1 MTIVPTPVA
10 PPLPLRRGC
19 GWISPFAGVAAS
31 LAVLGAVMT
40 LGTIPRPALAQSQA
54 GPPTAAPGARREG
67 TPRAAP
73 RPRATPAPAQPPAVP
88 VAPTASN
95 RCPDDEPLEAARDPV
110 NPRAD
115 LKAMVDEALVR
126 SQAVGA
132 SRLLAEAAALD
143 VEEARAAVKPTAAIT
158 LNAGVVA
165 NQTAGLPDTRGGQAR
180 AGVTVSGPLY
190 DGGRIGEITGWRRHL
205 AEAARQGQLSAQEQ
219 VALQTVSLALERNR
233 YRLQTQVYRQYA
245 RKMACLVESLEVIV
259 ARDRGRQ
266 SELVQAQKTQAQAEL
281 ARAQALSSLRQTE
294 ARLRRFA
301 GDGLPPSEGLSVL
314 MLGVPALPDVLATAE
329 AAPEIAQLRA
339 QADAQDS
346 LTRAVAAAAK
356 PQLNWVVSGSKA
368 TGAGNPGNL
377 SAGVALSIPLFTPG
391 VAEATEASRR
401 RAEAARL
408 QTADLI
414 TERRSRVAEVHEQAT
429 AAFDRARRVTE
440 VLRDSDRVR
449 SSTLQQW
456 QQLGR
461 RSLFDVMAA
470 EGEHYNLRIAYVNAL
485 ADGQQSTALLSSLAG
500 GVKATLD

>member
-1 MTIVPTPVA
+1 VSAVGAAWFAGFAVLPLPVSAQSAAPAAA
-10 PPLPLRRGC
+10 PP
-19 GWISPFAGVAAS
+19 AAS
-31 LAVLGAVMT
+31 GGPARRAAT
-40 LGTIPRPALAQSQA
+40 SPRNANRPAVSA
-54 GPPTAAPGARREG
+54 PAA
-67 TPRAAP
+67 
-73 RPRATPAPAQPPAVP
+73 PAPAPA
-88 VAPTASN
+88 TALPG
-95 RCPDDEPLEAARDPV
+95 RCPDDEPIDAGRDPG

-115 LKAMVDEALVR
+115 LKAMVDDALQR

-143 VEEARAAVKPTAAIT
+143 VEEARAAVKPSASIN

-165 NQTAGLPDTRGGQAR
+165 NQVAGLPDTRGGQAR
-180 AGVTVSGPLY
+180 AGVIVSGPLY
-190 DGGRIGEITGWRRHL
+190 DGGRIGEVTGWRRHL
-205 AEAARQGQLSAQEQ
+205 AEAARQGQIGTQEQ

-233 YRLQTQVYRQYA
+233 YRLQAQVYRQYS
-245 RKMACLVESLEVIV
+245 RKMACLVEALETIV

-301 GDGLPPSEGLSVL
+301 GDGLPPSDGLSAL
-314 MLGVPALPDVLATAE
+314 MLNVPALPDALAASE
-329 AAPEIAQLRA
+329 AAPEIAALRA

-368 TGAGNPGNL
+368 SGAGSPGNL
-377 SAGVALSIPLFTPG
+377 SAGVALNIPLFTPG

-414 TERRSRVAEVHEQAT
+414 GERRARVAEVHEQAS

-440 VLRDSDRVR
+440 VLRDTERVR
-449 SSTLQQW
+449 VATLQQW

-461 RSLFDVMAA
+461 RSLFDVMSA
-470 EGEHYNLRIAYVNAL
+470 EAEHYNLRIAYVNAL
-485 ADGQQSTALLSSLAG
+485 ADAQQSTALLSSLAG